1 LTLICK
7 LEFRIEEEK
16 GYTIYIYTYKKN
28 IYNIVKPSI
37 LWGSICTFKMNMSS
51 HLKFDSNLN
60 LKFKKEKGKIKRIK
74 KGGRVG
80 SIY

>member
-7 LEFRIEEEK
+7 LEFRIEEGK
-16 GYTIYIYTYKKN
+16 GYTIYIYVHIKK
-28 IYNIVKPSI
+28 YNIAKPSI